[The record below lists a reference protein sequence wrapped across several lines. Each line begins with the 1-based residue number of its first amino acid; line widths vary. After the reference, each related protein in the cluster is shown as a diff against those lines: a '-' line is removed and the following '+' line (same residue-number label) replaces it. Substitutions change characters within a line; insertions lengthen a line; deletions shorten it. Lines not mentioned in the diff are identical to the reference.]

1 MTDLDIGIEAGD
13 AVVAFF
19 KAMTDKPSPV
29 RGTVYLQLM
38 LIILKIVTFVS
49 PDSDAIAAGW
59 STLMSS
65 SFYLS
70 NIMAPIISEPMPW
83 QLNQPFC
90 AFVV

>member
-19 KAMTDKPSPV
+19 KAMTDKSSPV

-49 PDSDAIAAGW
+49 PDSGAIAAG
-59 STLMSS
+59 
-65 SFYLS
+65 
-70 NIMAPIISEPMPW
+70 
-83 QLNQPFC
+83 
-90 AFVV
+90 